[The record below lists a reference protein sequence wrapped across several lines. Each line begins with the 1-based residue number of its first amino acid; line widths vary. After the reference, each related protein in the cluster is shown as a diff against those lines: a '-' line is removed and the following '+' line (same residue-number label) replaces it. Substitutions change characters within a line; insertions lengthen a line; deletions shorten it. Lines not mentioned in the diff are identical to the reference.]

1 MKKKCHNI
9 LTKKNIRQILIPNL
23 IKPQISVKKM
33 FPIIK
38 RNKKNSKLKDKY
50 DTVTYG
56 QKLNIMEYK
65 NRKNENK
72 KKKESNE
79 NKPQILNILWSRE
92 IDETH
97 LISQTEPNED
107 KFSSFL
113 NYNLGKYDDE
123 EEINLLNLDKLNIN
137 INNKNYE
144 EFEIEFDKQKSLN
157 SIQTDKEMNDTT
169 DISINLNL
177 QKFMKLKANRKKNL
191 EEKNSSNYGNIDEYS
206 SDERLNNVYNFS
218 TFPKQS

>member
-9 LTKKNIRQILIPNL
+9 LTKKNIRKILIPNL

-72 KKKESNE
+72 KKKNQMKI
-79 NKPQILNILWSRE
+79 NHKF
-92 IDETH
+92 
-97 LISQTEPNED
+97 LIFFGQE
-107 KFSSFL
+107 
-113 NYNLGKYDDE
+113 
-123 EEINLLNLDKLNIN
+123 KL
-137 INNKNYE
+137 
-144 EFEIEFDKQKSLN
+144 
-157 SIQTDKEMNDTT
+157 
-169 DISINLNL
+169 
-177 QKFMKLKANRKKNL
+177 MKL
-191 EEKNSSNYGNIDEYS
+191 I
-206 SDERLNNVYNFS
+206 
-218 TFPKQS
+218 

>member
-1 MKKKCHNI
+1 MKKKCQNI
-9 LTKKNIRQILIPNL
+9 LAKKNIKQILIPNL

-33 FPIIK
+33 CPIIK
-38 RNKKNSKLKDKY
+38 RNKKNLKLNDRY

-56 QKLNIMEYK
+56 EKLNILEYK
-65 NRKNENK
+65 KRKNGKE

-79 NKPQILNILWSRE
+79 NKPQILNVLWSRGT
-92 IDETH
+92 DDTH
-97 LISQTEPNED
+97 LISQTEPNEE
-107 KFSSFL
+107 KYSSFL
-113 NYNLGKYDDE
+113 NYNLGEYDE
-123 EEINLLNLDKLNIN
+123 EEMNLLNLDNLTIN